1 MKLDQ
6 DYTLDARYASREGQV
21 FVTGV
26 QAITRMLLAQA
37 RADRAAGL
45 KTAGFVSGYRGSP
58 LGGLDK
64 ELWRAEAALEGAQI
78 HFHPGI
84 NEELAATA
92 VMGSQQ
98 TGVLAPSAWDGVF
111 GLWYGKGPGLDR
123 AGDALKHANAFGAS
137 RHGGVLVVAGDDHGA
152 VSSSMGHQSEQLMA
166 SWMMPV
172 LNPAGLGDYI
182 DFGLYGY
189 ALSRFAGCW
198 VGFKAVSE
206 VVESGATLEV
216 TAPPRFTMP
225 DFEMPPGG
233 LHYRWPDPFSEI
245 ESRMHRRLAALAAFA
260 QANRLDRVVFGSPVT
275 RLGIVT
281 TGKAYFD
288 VMEALADAGIDAPL
302 AAKIGLGVYKIG
314 LSWPI
319 ERTGALAFA
328 RGLRKVIVV
337 EEKRAFVESQLKELM
352 YDLPATARPQVLGKA
367 DETGAPLLS
376 PVGELSPGDVL
387 TALAPHLEELAD
399 LPQMRARLAVLERQH
414 AAPLLVP
421 PRTRRPYFCSGC
433 PHNTSTRVPE
443 GSMAMAGIGCHFMA
457 VGMGRQTRG
466 LTQMGGE
473 GVNWI
478 GLQPF
483 CQTGPVFQNHVFQN
497 HVFQNLGDGT
507 YFHSGLLAIRQA
519 VAAGV
524 NITYKILYNDAVAM
538 TGGQPHDGKLSVP
551 GITRQIHDEGVGKI
565 IVVTDEP
572 GKYPLHAGFAPGVRV
587 AGRDA
592 LDEVQ
597 RELRATPGVTALVY
611 DQTCAAEKRRRRKR
625 GTYPDPARRV
635 FINDLVCEAC
645 GDCSQVSNCL
655 SIAPKDTPLGRKRAI
670 DQSSCNKDFSCIKGF
685 CPSFVTIKGGRLRR
699 ATAVESPADVP
710 LPADPAA
717 DKPVN
722 ILVTGVGGTGVVTI
736 GQILTMAA
744 HLEGKGASVLDF
756 TGFAQKGGAVISYV
770 RLAPGRDDLG
780 AVRIPAARADVLLGC
795 DMVVAASPEAVRSL
809 CAGVTRA
816 VINSHEIPT
825 ADFVLD
831 RNADLGA
838 AQLRDILSAALGA
851 PGPDYI
857 EAGVLAARLMG
868 DAIATNMLLLGYAFQ
883 RGLIPLSLEALMRAV
898 ELNGVAVAANRRA
911 FAWGRAAAH
920 DPAAVARLAGLG
932 EAQSRPETLDE
943 LIESRVAFLTDYQ
956 DAAYGACYRAR
967 VARVRAAEQ
976 TRTPGREALTRA
988 VAQNYFKLLAYK
1000 DEYEVARL
1008 YSDGNFARA
1017 LADQFEGDFTLTY
1030 HLSPP
1035 LLAGLDPH
1043 SGRPKKYAF
1052 GPWMGWAL
1060 KLLPRFKGLRG
1071 TRLDPFGYSGERRR
1085 ERRLI
1090 ADYEADLETLLAA
1103 LSPQTHALAVKIA
1116 ALPDDI
1122 RGFGPVKQEAIQ
1134 RMEQARA
1141 ELLERLHKS
1150 APQPLAAE

>member
-6 DYTLDARYASREGQV
+6 DYKLETRYTRREGQV
-21 FVTGV
+21 FATGV
-26 QAITRMLLAQA
+26 QAITRLLLAQT
-37 RADRAAGL
+37 RADQVAGL

-64 ELWRAEAALEGAQI
+64 ELWRAQTALEGAHI
-78 HFHPGI
+78 RFHPGI

-98 TGVLAPSAWDGVF
+98 TGALAPSAWDGVF

-123 AGDALKHANAFGAS
+123 AGDALKHANAFGSS

-172 LNPAGLGDYI
+172 LNPAGLRDYI

-206 VVESGATLEV
+206 VVESGATIEV
-216 TAPPRFTMP
+216 TAPPRFTVP

-233 LHYRWPDPFSEI
+233 LHYRWPDPFGEI
-245 ESRMHRRLAALAAFA
+245 ESRMHLRLAALAAFA
-260 QANRLDRVVFGSPVT
+260 RANRLDRVVFGSPVT

-319 ERTGALAFA
+319 EREGALAFA
-328 RGLRKVIVV
+328 RGLRKIIVV
-337 EEKRAFVESQLKELM
+337 EEKRAFIETQLKELM
-352 YDLPATARPQVLGKA
+352 YDLPAAARPQIIGKA

-376 PVGELSPGDVL
+376 SVGELNPGDVL
-387 TALAPHLEELAD
+387 TALAPHLEELTE
-399 LPQMRARLAVLERQH
+399 LPKMHARLAVLERRR
-414 AAPLLVP
+414 AAPPLAP
-421 PRTRRPYFCSGC
+421 QSIRRPYFCSGC

-443 GSMAMAGIGCHFMA
+443 GSMAMAGIGCSFMA
-457 VGMGRQTRG
+457 VGMNRETRG

-483 CQTGPVFQNHVFQN
+483 CQTG

-645 GDCSQVSNCL
+645 GDCSQASNCL
-655 SIAPKDTPLGRKRAI
+655 SIVPKDTPLGRKRAI

-685 CPSFVTIKGGRLRR
+685 CPSFVTIEGGRLRR
-699 ATAVESPADVP
+699 VATSEPPGDIP
-710 LPADPAA
+710 LPAGPAA

-780 AVRIPAARADVLLGC
+780 AVRIPTARADVLLGC
-795 DMVVAASPEAVRSL
+795 DMVVAASPETVRSL
-809 CAGVTRA
+809 RAGVTRA

-831 RNADLGA
+831 RDADLGA
-838 AQLRDILSAALGA
+838 ATLRRILDEALGA

-857 EAGVLAARLMG
+857 EAGVLAERLIG
-868 DAIATNMLLLGYAFQ
+868 DAIATNMLLLGYGFQ
-883 RGLIPLSLEALMRAV
+883 RGLIPLELEALMRAV

-920 DPAAVARLAGLG
+920 DPADVARLAGLG
-932 EAQSRPETLDE
+932 EAQSQPETLDE
-943 LIESRVAFLTDYQ
+943 MIERRAAFLADYQ
-956 DAAYGACYRAR
+956 NAAYGARYRER
-967 VARVRAAEQ
+967 LARVRAAEQ
-976 TRTPGREALTRA
+976 ARTPGREALARA

-1008 YSDGNFARA
+1008 YSDGSFARA
-1017 LADQFEGDFTLTY
+1017 LAEQFEGDFTVTY

-1035 LLAGLDPH
+1035 LLAGLDAH
-1043 SGRPKKYAF
+1043 SRRPKKYAF
-1052 GPWMGWAL
+1052 GPWMGWAF
-1060 KLLPRFKGLRG
+1060 KLLARLKGLRG
-1071 TRLDPFGYSGERRR
+1071 TPFDPFGHSAERRR

-1090 ADYEADLETLLAA
+1090 TDYEADLEALLAA
-1103 LSPQTHALAVKIA
+1103 LSPQTHALAVEIA

-1122 RGFGPVKQEAIQ
+1122 RGFGPVKQDAIG
-1134 RMEQARA
+1134 RMKQARA
-1141 ELLERLHKS
+1141 ELLGRLHKS